1 MDILKE
7 YPVIKEMNRYR
18 LDISRPIFLHYNDDK
33 SSITRYSRFDNVQLK
48 DGLISVH
55 RAGTVADYSHLT
67 NEDKKNLVVFVKE
80 QHEGL
85 KNGNPIAYIDD
96 FGEYTIGLYNSSFND
111 ELERYIA
118 GNMKKSEMLRLG
130 HPVGVMKGF
139 LPDLP
144 IVVRQSVLHKGSEKK
159 HDINLE
165 ALHDMPER
173 ISLPIFVFKR
183 DNQSLGI
190 LTEMKD
196 RQGLNVCVAIALAKE
211 IQDGKEILVVN
222 DLRSIHGR
230 NVEDILFPIIQNNS
244 LRWVDKEKGLAWF
257 SSASQYV
264 RQEITKQDL
273 DFAAKVV
280 KDFDNRK
287 YFGKKLVEEVEK
299 SEIREENKVV
309 LHEIEGIDTHPMEK
323 IVVTMLNLP
332 EQRITVDLYGYDGS
346 VHGLD
351 VTGGVIQG
359 GVLTFADGSTTDLDY
374 MIGTTLESQLGKTLA
389 DQIESMDMSDTVE
402 HPIVDKGA
410 AIWDYYADG
419 LGFSLIDELS
429 ERVSVI
435 IPNSGDRMKLPTPL
449 DITILGN
456 NLHLVADELVR
467 LSTNNAGFSTLA
479 VHTTDGQEYDLDMIT
494 LSDVV
499 ALHKSVD
506 NYGKYYAFGQEV
518 PQETIDEL
526 RADGVTD
533 FSTENLEKL
542 LHFDAQDNGVP
553 TIDVDFREGASE
565 RVWQKL
571 NEILPEN
578 GDKSYPVGRAQ
589 EIKEIVRAASP
600 EYDTDVF
607 VCGDELGGINTF
619 RMVYGDLARVENIL
633 DGEKYT
639 VELLEKSAR
648 NNEYREERGYLMDV
662 ISEALHD
669 MNGHVEIPHT
679 ELPSI
684 PLKGEWAGE
693 GDGHAYMEI
702 ITGEHNISDAVF
714 HDVHAETYPI
724 DEVVGKLGS
733 SEIYELTVAVRK
745 AQIANLV
752 GAGDEISFV
761 DGLAVSR
768 DDSDTEKDYV
778 NIVKFDK
785 NGKLE
790 IVGYCLDE
798 DGNRF
803 DLKERGGLD
812 LSGFDDLFAE
822 LKELREAE
830 RLEEEEEME
839 PQVVQ
844 EEKKSGIAYSIKLN
858 EDGIAPEHYRIE
870 FNKDFFPH
878 LSAKEISSA
887 AGKAGAIASDNAE
900 QMFLFKDYA
909 TAEKFG
915 ESMIALNEKRAA
927 EEQQPLENRRYTEE
941 EANQVKSSMGEY
953 LQNIVNERFSNGDI
967 YSTEIADA
975 MKEYMVFGSLT
986 AQDAAYDLT
995 TRFLNKSDLNHPGI
1009 LAKYGVTDVEAE
1021 AEKIALRA
1029 VRDAESKLPKEQKQD
1044 ALSEQRQ
1051 KMKQILDETRAML
1064 GDNFTITY
1072 VQPQL
1077 AFAPIDDISYVD
1089 GRYEG
1094 GQFKDLVNDLPNGQL
1109 IDCVS
1114 RALREQQIIHVSGLM
1129 EGESLVFD
1137 NPIRFKESQYSD
1149 NVVIKEMR
1157 VEEGE
1162 LALNGFFVRDDGPVD
1177 DFILYDMGQ
1186 KGVDTFYASVQEYM
1200 KQVQEKNQKANEE
1213 RAYEIQ
1219 IGTWPGMP
1227 PIYGEYHLQ
1236 FIKDVSLVKYEE
1248 MQQIAAD
1255 LGGEMRVTSGS
1266 EWADFASREDAEKF
1280 ADTVLALH
1288 AERQEVVKTERLGLQ
1303 QGGENMEED
1312 DANVLNVETSLNAFE
1327 RLFLKVAVKNENPPL
1342 GADKIKQELH
1352 DAMQVAMD
1360 AKALTIRERDLIVQY
1375 ARIEGWDLQDL
1386 SDELNMDKDYLRA
1399 ALLNPQSVNVSADEH
1414 KEEVNAQ
1421 QFPNVNDLRGAME
1434 EVFAEVQKNL
1444 GVDFPT
1450 ANSIWGAAFHNWDD
1464 VSRVTN
1470 SFAETVL
1477 RESGNADEAWINQAN
1492 TEYVSPKG
1500 EELGAEI
1507 LESVKARVYS
1517 NAEKH
1522 KTGVTASEEMT
1533 SKMAPIYAIHSQNP
1547 DIPVRY
1553 GVHAYTWRS
1562 GDEDYDTAMYDF
1574 YKLYND
1580 LHRKDNNYVYGYKI
1594 GFIFNDQ
1601 KDALELHK
1609 AMVDYVKGIG
1619 REDVLAR
1626 VEHSNKIAHI
1636 AVEGL
1641 DVNDAQF
1648 ALDQQALAEGRYLEG
1663 VEQKVSEQFD
1673 LRDMSPIY
1681 EVHFT
1686 VGEQDKLGYAVHGAG
1701 MESEGIVH
1709 KRIDE
1714 FLSGNNNGA
1723 VLNEEH
1729 GIVFFNTEDAHK
1741 FHQELEEYVDEN
1753 DLRVQFDAAVTN
1765 SKQNVLA
1772 ELTEFGHLSLEEVKA
1787 LQQRLGGVEQSRL
1800 DIEYHNAEQEVKRIE
1815 AEYHSKY
1822 GDNWTKDSLTEEED
1836 ALYMDAL
1843 TRCGIAAHAR
1853 VEAGELEKQYA
1864 NLLKVAVDY
1873 HGVIGSQESQ
1883 TILNDLI
1890 SFSEEDTDVKELAEI
1905 MLENQREGDAMI
1917 HAIDEK
1923 SGGELTKF
1931 LISAA
1936 ECADETLFYI
1946 DLQHPSIQPQLEI
1959 ALEAANYSSG
1969 LEQQE
1974 NAVIAKIEDYGA
1986 KYKPIKLDNP
1996 VEFVNEDGENMII
2009 SHVSLENTGLHGY
2022 KNFEDAYD
2030 NAAGVF
2036 PTESVSLDEIPS
2048 VARAFIMSQ
2057 LTQELSN
2064 ENNMVTDKNI
2074 DEFLEN
2080 YKGMIITPRENGQV
2094 FSQSPA
2100 FGLATDCTRTDIVRV
2115 VSYAQL
2121 RQEAIDKQE
2130 KDTYQTKYH
2139 GKESYTVRSLTL
2151 PTTGE
2156 EVLVGGHSLNMALM
2170 PDGES
2175 YVDEPA
2181 RFLDE
2186 KIFYYVEDSQLDMP
2200 SKELAAL
2207 VEREALD
2214 MGVEQSE
2221 NVEHEVSQ
2229 APSVESQVESIEAE
2243 PSQGVALEGE
2253 RLELVRGA
2261 VAEYITKVN
2270 SDYYEVDFDA
2280 APYISDINS
2289 LDDVKVQ
2296 ASKAANNLLTK
2307 AVEKK
2312 PDILE
2317 RLLPVDMTQA
2327 DEVERMADEALTKSQ
2342 TVLRLSEG
2350 QAEQIKAA
2358 AAGLSEM
2365 VGEYNRLKRADDP
2378 NFMFTHPVQQY
2389 LINPMERTPYNTEF
2403 ALMAVKEGDTQFVT
2417 SFLSPDKVMAKM
2429 ASIENEMTKEYSELK
2444 KYSININL
2452 EDKTMNPN
2460 DEEKKKVEQEAQQV
2474 ENQEQE
2480 ESQVEE
2486 QQQDAGGEMKPEKK
2500 DRFANIDYSKYAM
2513 PEGATIEKANVFKLN
2528 QGQSAG
2534 RYAISAV
2541 INGKR
2546 QTKTMYYNDV
2556 NAYFDKNPEGV
2567 RRAELN
2573 QLVAKYFG
2581 KSTAES
2587 MGVSNPAEV
2596 KAAVVDQKEEEK
2608 AAQEKREEAAK
2619 AEQKRKAEEK
2629 KAQQEAKKKEEEA
2642 KKKEKK
2648 EPVAAAIVQATLLIG
2663 ALTAAKANKGV
2674 FLNKDGK
2681 RSPDF
2686 VQHGQVVSPFNAL
2699 MMALHSDANGYKTN
2713 DYATF
2718 QMARQGG
2725 YSVKGGESGLP
2736 FNWYNWDKYVNKFNA
2751 NDIKTKEEYEAL
2763 NPQEK
2768 DLYKVLRT
2776 KEERSIFNVDQTL
2789 MPIKAK
2795 EAYQGLLD
2803 AQDKAILGR
2812 GVKETIEA
2820 PVEGKTFHEA
2830 FKEENPDTMLIIR
2843 TGEDRYEIYGEDAK
2857 KAGEALG
2864 IKVEEVNGVA
2874 AVNIPEKDIEMALPA
2889 LVRSGNRIA
2898 VSNKPEDPSVI
2909 RRYGA
2914 ADKIYANVSQLAEGM
2929 RKQDENIDISSVRST
2944 NYDASKGKLTI
2955 NDSRASAPGK
2965 EVSTAIRRA
2974 NDTFRVV
2981 VAYTG
2986 TADRLNFAGK
2996 GKQLPEDAAR
3006 YNRLV
3011 QELAAGVLMTRQGLP
3026 ATLSKE
3032 SLKLVPYWE
3041 RELKEDPKL
3050 VERLE
3055 NDINNSLGV
3064 IGTLRKGEAVD
3075 YAALRGEKSFEAQ
3088 RPKQFSIASEI
3099 ATIPNIDT
3107 KAVVIIRDEKAKSA
3121 AVILPAGAS
3130 LDVDNEVP
3138 GMNKNRFVIALKK
3151 EGLEN
3156 VEFYNAG
3163 GSLGLNQPNDFFK
3176 DKSIEVCKLKQY
3188 ELLKLESLDY
3198 SKEIADTNKVDIEQ
3212 VTMIKDDENRNVLYV
3227 KPAEGESFT
3236 VYPEPADIKRF
3247 FAALKSQNFDEV
3259 RQGMGQKY
3267 YNITQKHPDLK
3278 ANVLMPQVHEEVDL
3292 SRISKVSITK
3302 DKKKEG
3308 SFVMFAT
3315 IDGERQKPVEL
3326 SGVQAKRMWLVDD
3339 KDMYKLRLATVLFA
3353 EKLGI
3358 QEDQNEAR
3366 FRDNNE
3372 GQGADSA
3379 GQSQEHKK
3387 EEEQQ
3392 EVRRGRHR

>member
-1 MDILKE
+1 M
-7 YPVIKEMNRYR
+7 
-18 LDISRPIFLHYNDDK
+18 
-33 SSITRYSRFDNVQLK
+33 
-48 DGLISVH
+48 
-55 RAGTVADYSHLT
+55 
-67 NEDKKNLVVFVKE
+67 
-80 QHEGL
+80 
-85 KNGNPIAYIDD
+85 
-96 FGEYTIGLYNSSFND
+96 
-111 ELERYIA
+111 
-118 GNMKKSEMLRLG
+118 
-130 HPVGVMKGF
+130 
-139 LPDLP
+139 
-144 IVVRQSVLHKGSEKK
+144 
-159 HDINLE
+159 
-165 ALHDMPER
+165 
-173 ISLPIFVFKR
+173 
-183 DNQSLGI
+183 
-190 LTEMKD
+190 
-196 RQGLNVCVAIALAKE
+196 
-211 IQDGKEILVVN
+211 
-222 DLRSIHGR
+222 
-230 NVEDILFPIIQNNS
+230 
-244 LRWVDKEKGLAWF
+244 
-257 SSASQYV
+257 
-264 RQEITKQDL
+264 
-273 DFAAKVV
+273 
-280 KDFDNRK
+280 
-287 YFGKKLVEEVEK
+287 
-299 SEIREENKVV
+299 
-309 LHEIEGIDTHPMEK
+309 
-323 IVVTMLNLP
+323 
-332 EQRITVDLYGYDGS
+332 
-346 VHGLD
+346 
-351 VTGGVIQG
+351 
-359 GVLTFADGSTTDLDY
+359 
-374 MIGTTLESQLGKTLA
+374 
-389 DQIESMDMSDTVE
+389 
-402 HPIVDKGA
+402 
-410 AIWDYYADG
+410 
-419 LGFSLIDELS
+419 
-429 ERVSVI
+429 
-435 IPNSGDRMKLPTPL
+435 
-449 DITILGN
+449 
-456 NLHLVADELVR
+456 
-467 LSTNNAGFSTLA
+467 
-479 VHTTDGQEYDLDMIT
+479 
-494 LSDVV
+494 
-499 ALHKSVD
+499 
-506 NYGKYYAFGQEV
+506 
-518 PQETIDEL
+518 
-526 RADGVTD
+526 
-533 FSTENLEKL
+533 
-542 LHFDAQDNGVP
+542 
-553 TIDVDFREGASE
+553 
-565 RVWQKL
+565 
-571 NEILPEN
+571 
-578 GDKSYPVGRAQ
+578 
-589 EIKEIVRAASP
+589 
-600 EYDTDVF
+600 
-607 VCGDELGGINTF
+607 
-619 RMVYGDLARVENIL
+619 
-633 DGEKYT
+633 
-639 VELLEKSAR
+639 
-648 NNEYREERGYLMDV
+648 
-662 ISEALHD
+662 
-669 MNGHVEIPHT
+669 
-679 ELPSI
+679 
-684 PLKGEWAGE
+684 
-693 GDGHAYMEI
+693 
-702 ITGEHNISDAVF
+702 
-714 HDVHAETYPI
+714 
-724 DEVVGKLGS
+724 
-733 SEIYELTVAVRK
+733 
-745 AQIANLV
+745 
-752 GAGDEISFV
+752 
-761 DGLAVSR
+761 
-768 DDSDTEKDYV
+768 
-778 NIVKFDK
+778 
-785 NGKLE
+785 
-790 IVGYCLDE
+790 
-798 DGNRF
+798 
-803 DLKERGGLD
+803 
-812 LSGFDDLFAE
+812 
-822 LKELREAE
+822 
-830 RLEEEEEME
+830 
-839 PQVVQ
+839 
-844 EEKKSGIAYSIKLN
+844 
-858 EDGIAPEHYRIE
+858 
-870 FNKDFFPH
+870 
-878 LSAKEISSA
+878 
-887 AGKAGAIASDNAE
+887 
-900 QMFLFKDYA
+900 
-909 TAEKFG
+909 
-915 ESMIALNEKRAA
+915 
-927 EEQQPLENRRYTEE
+927 
-941 EANQVKSSMGEY
+941 
-953 LQNIVNERFSNGDI
+953 
-967 YSTEIADA
+967 
-975 MKEYMVFGSLT
+975 
-986 AQDAAYDLT
+986 
-995 TRFLNKSDLNHPGI
+995 
-1009 LAKYGVTDVEAE
+1009 
-1021 AEKIALRA
+1021 
-1029 VRDAESKLPKEQKQD
+1029 
-1044 ALSEQRQ
+1044 
-1051 KMKQILDETRAML
+1051 
-1064 GDNFTITY
+1064 
-1072 VQPQL
+1072 
-1077 AFAPIDDISYVD
+1077 
-1089 GRYEG
+1089 
-1094 GQFKDLVNDLPNGQL
+1094 
-1109 IDCVS
+1109 
-1114 RALREQQIIHVSGLM
+1114 
-1129 EGESLVFD
+1129 
-1137 NPIRFKESQYSD
+1137 
-1149 NVVIKEMR
+1149 
-1157 VEEGE
+1157 
-1162 LALNGFFVRDDGPVD
+1162 
-1177 DFILYDMGQ
+1177 
-1186 KGVDTFYASVQEYM
+1186 
-1200 KQVQEKNQKANEE
+1200 
-1213 RAYEIQ
+1213 
-1219 IGTWPGMP
+1219 
-1227 PIYGEYHLQ
+1227 
-1236 FIKDVSLVKYEE
+1236 
-1248 MQQIAAD
+1248 
-1255 LGGEMRVTSGS
+1255 
-1266 EWADFASREDAEKF
+1266 
-1280 ADTVLALH
+1280 
-1288 AERQEVVKTERLGLQ
+1288 
-1303 QGGENMEED
+1303 
-1312 DANVLNVETSLNAFE
+1312 
-1327 RLFLKVAVKNENPPL
+1327 
-1342 GADKIKQELH
+1342 
-1352 DAMQVAMD
+1352 
-1360 AKALTIRERDLIVQY
+1360 
-1375 ARIEGWDLQDL
+1375 
-1386 SDELNMDKDYLRA
+1386 
-1399 ALLNPQSVNVSADEH
+1399 
-1414 KEEVNAQ
+1414 
-1421 QFPNVNDLRGAME
+1421 
-1434 EVFAEVQKNL
+1434 
-1444 GVDFPT
+1444 
-1450 ANSIWGAAFHNWDD
+1450 
-1464 VSRVTN
+1464 
-1470 SFAETVL
+1470 
-1477 RESGNADEAWINQAN
+1477 
-1492 TEYVSPKG
+1492 
-1500 EELGAEI
+1500 
-1507 LESVKARVYS
+1507 
-1517 NAEKH
+1517 
-1522 KTGVTASEEMT
+1522 
-1533 SKMAPIYAIHSQNP
+1533 
-1547 DIPVRY
+1547 
-1553 GVHAYTWRS
+1553 
-1562 GDEDYDTAMYDF
+1562 
-1574 YKLYND
+1574 
-1580 LHRKDNNYVYGYKI
+1580 
-1594 GFIFNDQ
+1594 
-1601 KDALELHK
+1601 
-1609 AMVDYVKGIG
+1609 
-1619 REDVLAR
+1619 
-1626 VEHSNKIAHI
+1626 
-1636 AVEGL
+1636 
-1641 DVNDAQF
+1641 
-1648 ALDQQALAEGRYLEG
+1648 
-1663 VEQKVSEQFD
+1663 
-1673 LRDMSPIY
+1673 
-1681 EVHFT
+1681 
-1686 VGEQDKLGYAVHGAG
+1686 
-1701 MESEGIVH
+1701 
-1709 KRIDE
+1709 
-1714 FLSGNNNGA
+1714 
-1723 VLNEEH
+1723 
-1729 GIVFFNTEDAHK
+1729 
-1741 FHQELEEYVDEN
+1741 
-1753 DLRVQFDAAVTN
+1753 
-1765 SKQNVLA
+1765 
-1772 ELTEFGHLSLEEVKA
+1772 
-1787 LQQRLGGVEQSRL
+1787 

-1905 MLENQREGDAMI
+1905 MLEDQREGDAMI

-2048 VARAFIMSQ
+2048 VARASIMSQ

-2064 ENNMVTDKNI
+2064 ENNMVTDLVDSVDLPDYALGVVVNGDRDVDLEEEDFKNI

-2121 RQEAIDKQE
+2121 RQEAIEKQE

-2170 PDGES
+2170 ADGES

-2181 RFLDE
+2181 RILDE

-2221 NVEHEVSQ
+2221 NVELEVSQ
-2229 APSVESQVESIEAE
+2229 APSMESQEKSIDAE
-2243 PSQGVALEGE
+2243 PSQDVALEGE

-2270 SDYYEVDFDA
+2270 SDYYEVDFDV
-2280 APYISDINS
+2280 APYVSEINS
-2289 LDDVKVQ
+2289 FDDVRVQ
-2296 ASKAANNLLTK
+2296 ASNAANDLLTK

-2342 TVLRLSEG
+2342 IVLRLGEG
-2350 QAEQIKAA
+2350 QAEQMKSA

-2429 ASIENEMTKEYSELK
+2429 TSIENEMTKEYSELK

-2486 QQQDAGGEMKPEKK
+2486 QQQDAGGEKKPEKK

-2608 AAQEKREEAAK
+2608 TAQEKREEAAK

-2699 MMALHSDANGYKTN
+2699 MMALHSDANGYNTN

-2874 AVNIPEKDIEMALPA
+2874 AVNIPEKDIEKALPA

-2944 NYDASKGKLTI
+2944 SYDASKGKLTI

-3163 GSLGLNQPNDFFK
+3163 GSLGLNQPNEFFK
-3176 DKSIEVCKLKQY
+3176 DKSIEVSKLKQY